1 VDSPGAELASLAAF
15 LPSLALAIA
24 LAACAGIRAWL
35 PLLLAGALARVGY
48 LELGPSFQFIASN
61 QALALFGLATL
72 IEVAGDKIPSVD
84 HALDALSTLLR
95 PAAGALLA
103 ASALWQVSD
112 PLTALALGAVVGAPT
127 ALVPHAAKSTLRAAS
142 SVLTA
147 GLANPVLSL
156 LEDLLAL
163 ALFVLAVLV
172 PVAVV
177 LALALLALYLARRR
191 SRRLEA
197 AAPLA

>member
-1 VDSPGAELASLAAF
+1 VDSLGVELAGLAAF

-35 PLLLAGALARVGY
+35 PLLLAGALARTGY
-48 LELGPSFQFIASN
+48 LELGPSFQFLGSN

-72 IEVAGDKIPSVD
+72 IEMAGDKIPSVD

-103 ASALWQVSD
+103 ASALWQISD
-112 PLTALALGAVVGAPT
+112 PLTALALGTAVGAPT
-127 ALVPHAAKSTLRAAS
+127 ALIPHAAKSALRAAS
-142 SVLTA
+142 TTFTA

-156 LEDLLAL
+156 LEDVLAL
-163 ALFVLAVLV
+163 ALFALAVLV
-172 PVAVV
+172 PLAVV
-177 LALALLALYLARRR
+177 LALALLMLFVARRR

-197 AAPLA
+197 APLA